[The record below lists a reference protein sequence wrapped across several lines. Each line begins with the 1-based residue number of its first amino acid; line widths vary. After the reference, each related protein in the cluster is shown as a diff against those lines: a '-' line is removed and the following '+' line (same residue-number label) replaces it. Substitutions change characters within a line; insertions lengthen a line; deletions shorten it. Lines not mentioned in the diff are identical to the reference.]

1 MGWGKMCILDRNMD
15 RFYYRDILE
24 KYLLPSIKKFNLEP
38 EFFFMHDNDPK
49 HTSALIKDWLKEQKI
64 PTLSWPSSSPDLNPI
79 EHLWDE
85 LERRVKKHQLK
96 NIRQLQILLKD
107 EWNQIEPTVFQ
118 KLVDSV
124 PNRLQE
130 CIKMKGYPTRY

>member
-1 MGWGKMCILDRNMD
+1 
-15 RFYYRDILE
+15 
-24 KYLLPSIKKFNLEP
+24 
-38 EFFFMHDNDPK
+38 MHDNDPK

-64 PTLSWPSSSPDLNPI
+64 PTLSWPSSSSDLNPI

-96 NIRQLQILLKD
+96 NIQQLQVLLKD

-118 KLVDSV
+118 KFVDSV
-124 PNRLQE
+124 PSRLQE

>member
-1 MGWGKMCILDRNMD
+1 
-15 RFYYRDILE
+15 
-24 KYLLPSIKKFNLEP
+24 
-38 EFFFMHDNDPK
+38 MHDNDPK

-64 PTLSWPSSSPDLNPI
+64 RTLSWPSSLPNLNPI

-96 NIRQLQILLKD
+96 NIQQLQVLLKD

-118 KLVDSV
+118 KLVDSL
-124 PNRLQE
+124 PSHLQE
-130 CIKMKGYPTRY
+130 CIKMKGYPIRY

>member
-1 MGWGKMCILDRNMD
+1 MCILDRNMD

-24 KYLLPSIKKFNLEP
+24 KYLLSLIKKFNLGP
-38 EFFFMHDNDPK
+38 DFFFMHDNDPK

-79 EHLWDE
+79 EYLWDE
-85 LERRVKKHQLK
+85 LERRMKKHQMK
-96 NIRQLQILLKD
+96 NIQQLQVLLKD
-107 EWNQIEPTVFQ
+107 EWHQIEPTVFQ
-118 KLVDSV
+118 KLVDLV